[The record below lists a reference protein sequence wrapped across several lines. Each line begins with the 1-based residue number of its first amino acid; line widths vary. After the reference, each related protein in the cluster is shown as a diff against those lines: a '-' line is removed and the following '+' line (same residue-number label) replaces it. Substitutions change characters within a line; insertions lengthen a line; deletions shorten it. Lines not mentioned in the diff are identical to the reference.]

1 MEKALGTQFHEQLI
15 TQFVKKRHEMGMSQ
29 MDLDETIGV
38 ARGLVSKWEVGI
50 RKPSGFL
57 FCCWANAL
65 ECHIKIKPK
74 KTELKSEHT
83 STH

>member
-1 MEKALGTQFHEQLI
+1 MHMEKALGTQFHEQLI
-15 TQFVKKRHEMGMSQ
+15 TQFVKKRHEIGMSQ

-57 FCCWANAL
+57 FCVWADAL
-65 ECHIKIKPK
+65 GCELWLEK
-74 KTELKSEHT
+74 KEPTD
-83 STH
+83 